1 MKTTFT
7 SLFLL
12 CVYFC
17 YSQID
22 EQIEYPVAPHSTST
36 DTIWNVVVK
45 DPYRNLEKDDD
56 ELKQWLKAE
65 KQITDDYFKKANRK
79 YDLDFVR
86 QHSYRYNLPS
96 RSGPYYI
103 EAGYALG
110 GMNVYYKDYL
120 RDRPNFLYNTS
131 MLSSKATSFSD
142 IKFSQN
148 GKYCAFAYS
157 NEDNDWEEIRILNTT
172 NMLLLKE
179 HIYNVRYSN
188 IAWFQTGFYYSRFDS
203 VNENHKHTEVQTNQ
217 RLYYHKIDTDPSFD
231 TLVFEDK
238 DYPYNTFSVKV
249 TDDERFAIMQE
260 YFPEDNKTV
269 TFLKDS
275 KSDSGFR
282 VLFAER
288 GAKVSIIG
296 SIGDTLLAISK
307 NKDAFNGQ
315 IVEIDTKKPLKWG
328 VVVDNQQKYL
338 IKSALYV
345 NDKYCVIFQEGFR
358 EYLCVFSRS
367 GDILKTI
374 PLSEGSS
381 NHLICYSP
389 DQNSIIVSKN
399 YYIHPPIGEL
409 FSLKDYS
416 LNVINKTLLDFN
428 PSSYKFYLT
437 NYMSRDSTL
446 VPIYI
451 VMSNDYIKKGPGAAL
466 LSVYGGFGIS
476 PEARFNPGIFTFLNN
491 GGIYAVANVRGGSN
505 STKNWHELGSGI
517 NKQNTIDDAYY
528 AARFLVDSGFALSGK
543 IAITGGSNGG
553 MIVAATINQHPGI
566 FKAAVLNVGVYDML
580 RYENFTAGVFWNSE
594 YGSINDSAQFNALR
608 SYSPLHNI
616 KPNTNYPSMLISTS
630 EYDDRVPPLHS
641 YKYVAALQELTKS
654 KNPILMN
661 VNKKEG
667 HTAINDK
674 LFFSFLFKELNMK
687 YDPFSYY
694 KDK

>member
-1 MKTTFT
+1 
-7 SLFLL
+7 
-12 CVYFC
+12 
-17 YSQID
+17 
-22 EQIEYPVAPHSTST
+22 
-36 DTIWNVVVK
+36 
-45 DPYRNLEKDDD
+45 
-56 ELKQWLKAE
+56 
-65 KQITDDYFKKANRK
+65 
-79 YDLDFVR
+79 
-86 QHSYRYNLPS
+86 
-96 RSGPYYI
+96 
-103 EAGYALG
+103 
-110 GMNVYYKDYL
+110 
-120 RDRPNFLYNTS
+120 
-131 MLSSKATSFSD
+131 
-142 IKFSQN
+142 
-148 GKYCAFAYS
+148 
-157 NEDNDWEEIRILNTT
+157 
-172 NMLLLKE
+172 
-179 HIYNVRYSN
+179 
-188 IAWFQTGFYYSRFDS
+188 
-203 VNENHKHTEVQTNQ
+203 
-217 RLYYHKIDTDPSFD
+217 
-231 TLVFEDK
+231 
-238 DYPYNTFSVKV
+238 
-249 TDDERFAIMQE
+249 
-260 YFPEDNKTV
+260 
-269 TFLKDS
+269 
-275 KSDSGFR
+275 
-282 VLFAER
+282 
-288 GAKVSIIG
+288 
-296 SIGDTLLAISK
+296 
-307 NKDAFNGQ
+307 
-315 IVEIDTKKPLKWG
+315 
-328 VVVDNQQKYL
+328 
-338 IKSALYV
+338 
-345 NDKYCVIFQEGFR
+345 
-358 EYLCVFSRS
+358 
-367 GDILKTI
+367 
-374 PLSEGSS
+374 
-381 NHLICYSP
+381 
-389 DQNSIIVSKN
+389 
-399 YYIHPPIGEL
+399 
-409 FSLKDYS
+409 
-416 LNVINKTLLDFN
+416 
-428 PSSYKFYLT
+428 
-437 NYMSRDSTL
+437 MSRDSTL